1 MWSDEPVS
9 ELPGRV
15 GSVEDADARSPHPDD
30 PHELRKVAERVAID
44 AAEHLRDLPRPWDGD
59 DGRDMVGVTT
69 KSTPTDVVTA
79 SDHAVETLVRERLAA
94 LRPGDTVLGE
104 EHGGSAVG
112 PGVHWVVDPIDGTVN
127 FLYGLP
133 WYAVSVAAVRDGRSL
148 AGAVVEPASG
158 RVWSAALGGGAT
170 CDGVA
175 LRVSG
180 ATELSLSLLGTGFSY
195 RAERRVRQVAMIGGV
210 LPHVRDL
217 RRTGSAAL
225 DMCGVAAGWID
236 AYLEHGC
243 SWWDWAAAALVA
255 AEAGAVVRTP
265 GVPGRESPEDGLGAD
280 ALYAA
285 TPAIAHALHA
295 LAVEHGAGGV

>member
-1 MWSDEPVS
+1 MWSDGLVS
-9 ELPGRV
+9 ELSGRAGAVENPGG
-15 GSVEDADARSPHPDD
+15 GSADPDD
-30 PHELRKVAERVAID
+30 PRELRRVAEQIALD
-44 AAEHLRDLPRPWDGD
+44 AAAHLRSLPRPWENGDGD
-59 DGRDMVGVTT
+59 GVTT

-79 SDHAVETLVRERLAA
+79 SDHAVETLVRERLSA

-104 EHGGSAVG
+104 EYGGSAVG

-158 RVWSAALGGGAT
+158 RVWSAGLGLGAT
-170 CDGVA
+170 CDGA
-175 LRVSG
+175 PLSVSG
-180 ATELSLSLLGTGFSY
+180 ATDVALSMLSTGFSY
-195 RAERRVRQVAMIGGV
+195 RAERRVRQVAMIAGV
-210 LPHVRDL
+210 LPHVRDV

-225 DMCGVAAGWID
+225 DLCGVAAGWVD

-255 AEAGAVVRTP
+255 SEAGAVVRTP
-265 GVPGRESPEDGLGAD
+265 PAGGRVPPEDGLGVD

-285 TPAIAHALHA
+285 TPAIADELRA
-295 LAVEHGAGGV
+295 LAAEHGAGAV

>member
-1 MWSDEPVS
+1 VS
-9 ELPGRV
+9 EQPGP
-15 GSVEDADARSPHPDD
+15 ARSTEDITDPDD
-30 PHELRKVAERVAID
+30 PRELRRIAERVAID
-44 AAEHLRDLPRPWDGD
+44 AADHLRDLPRPWDGGNGSD
-59 DGRDMVGVTT
+59 RVGVTT

-104 EHGGSAVG
+104 EYGGTAVG

-148 AGAVVEPASG
+148 AGAVVEPASR
-158 RVWSAALGGGAT
+158 RVWSAALGFGAT
-170 CDGVA
+170 CDGA
-175 LRVSG
+175 PLAVSG
-180 ATELSLSLLGTGFSY
+180 ARDVALSLLGTGFSY
-195 RAERRVRQVAMIGGV
+195 RAERRARQVAMIAGL

-225 DMCGVAAGWID
+225 DLCGVAAGWFD

-255 AEAGAVVRTP
+255 SEAGALVRTP
-265 GVPGRESPEDGLGAD
+265 GAAGRRPPEDGLGAD

-285 TPAIAHALHA
+285 TPGIADELRA

>member
-1 MWSDEPVS
+1 MS
-9 ELPGRV
+9 ELPIPA
-15 GSVEDADARSPHPDD
+15 GSTEHNASSDD
-30 PHELRKVAERVAID
+30 PRELRRIAERVAIE
-44 AAEHLRDLPRPWDGD
+44 AAAHLRGLPRPWDSGNGAD
-59 DGRDMVGVTT
+59 RVGVTT

-94 LRPGDTVLGE
+94 SRPGDTVLGE

-133 WYAVSVAAVRDGRSL
+133 WYAVSVAAVQDGRSL

-158 RVWSAALGGGAT
+158 RVWSAALGFGAT
-170 CDGVA
+170 RDGTP

-180 ATELSLSLLGTGFSY
+180 ATDVALSLLGTGFSY
-195 RAERRVRQVAMIGGV
+195 RAERRTRQVAMIGGL

-225 DMCGVAAGWID
+225 DLCAVAAGWLD

-243 SWWDWAAAALVA
+243 SWWDWAAAALIA
-255 AEAGAVVRTP
+255 TEAGAVVRTP
-265 GVPGRESPEDGLGAD
+265 GATGQSPPEDGLGAD
-280 ALYAA
+280 ALFAS
-285 TPAIAHALHA
+285 TPVIADELRG